1 MKKEQNLEN
10 STEQALTIPVVMQSI
25 EELQL
30 IEDIK
35 NCERN
40 IETAKEV
47 IKNVKDNL
55 YNEEQFLIV
64 YKNRL
69 EKIRSAK

>member
-1 MKKEQNLEN
+1 
-10 STEQALTIPVVMQSI
+10 MQSI

-40 IETAKEV
+40 IETTKEV
-47 IKNVKDNL
+47 LKNVKDNL
-55 YNEEQFLIV
+55 YNEEQFLIM

>member
-1 MKKEQNLEN
+1 
-10 STEQALTIPVVMQSI
+10 MQSI

-30 IEDIK
+30 LNDIK
-35 NCERN
+35 NCEKN
-40 IETAKEV
+40 IEAGKSALE
-47 IKNVKDNL
+47 NVKKHL
-55 YNEEQFLIV
+55 YEEEQFLIM

>member
-1 MKKEQNLEN
+1 
-10 STEQALTIPVVMQSI
+10 MQSV

-35 NCERN
+35 NCEEN
-40 IETAKEV
+40 IKTAKEV
-47 IKNVKDNL
+47 LKNVKDNL
-55 YNEEQFLIV
+55 YNEEQFLIM